1 MLVTAAS
8 FLHPWQAHLFRM
20 RLEAEGIAA
29 VIADEH
35 LVSVDWPMAMALG
48 GVKVQVPEALLD
60 EARAVK
66 AECDAGV
73 YEAALE
79 REFGAEDA
87 LSCPQCGAG
96 EIVRRKPRAWL
107 LALLASFMWTG
118 VIFPVRASRC
128 TCAACGATW
137 EEGEADAQQQAP

>member
-20 RLEAEGIAA
+20 RLEAEGIEA

-48 GVKVQVPEALLD
+48 GVKVQVPAALLD

-73 YEAALE
+73 YQAALD
-79 REFGAEDA
+79 REFGADA
-87 LSCPQCGAG
+87 APCCPACGAA
-96 EIVRRKPRAWL
+96 EIVRRKPRTWL
-107 LALLASFMWTG
+107 LALLASFLWTG
-118 VIFPVRASRC
+118 VIFPLRASRC
-128 TCAACGATW
+128 VCVACGATW
-137 EEGEADAQQQAP
+137 REGEDRQQS